1 MAGCHSFPMHTSL
14 ALSCSSFIS
23 THGRGNS
30 NNLAPRGIL
39 SSLRPNVEVVD
50 FRFAKQSEG
59 RDDALVRLAEDSIPH
74 FFQNPF
80 FKPMLRPQLADHMN
94 RLSLNKSSDPAKMW
108 P

>member
-50 FRFAKQSEG
+50 LQNKVKSETPHLSDLLKATFLISFRT
-59 RDDALVRLAEDSIPH
+59 L
-74 FFQNPF
+74 FQPILC
-80 FKPMLRPQLADHMN
+80 P
-94 RLSLNKSSDPAKMW
+94 
-108 P
+108 

>member
-30 NNLAPRGIL
+30 NNLVPRGIL

-50 FRFAKQSEG
+50 LQNKVKSET
-59 RDDALVRLAEDSIPH
+59 PH
-74 FFQNPF
+74 LSDLLKATFLISCRTLFSNPF
-80 FKPMLRPQLADHMN
+80 YVRSWLIT
-94 RLSLNKSSDPAKMW
+94 
-108 P
+108 